1 MPDPFLP
8 QRPVVAVHPKM
19 PEALVEARAVAAY
32 LKEKGLDAPT
42 GSLYDESLRRR
53 VKKNEFDLLIALGG
67 DGTMLRAAHLCAP
80 SNVPI
85 LGINLG
91 RLGFLIQVEHK
102 ESRKHLNLLL
112 KGKAWIEKRMMLRVE
127 YFRAGESGSVSHA
140 LNEAAVS
147 RGQTLR
153 PVRLSVDVDGRLLTT
168 YVADGVIAATPTGS
182 TAYALAAGGP
192 ILPPELRNI
201 LIVPIAPHLSVDRA
215 VVLSEGST
223 VNILVKGDN
232 TVLSVD
238 GQEPIMLAE
247 DDRVNVRAS
256 EAAALF
262 VRFGNPGYF
271 YRNLT
276 EHMNQNSL

>member
-19 PEALVEARAVAAY
+19 PEALTEARAIAEY

-53 VKKNEFDLLIALGG
+53 VKGGKFDLLIALGG

-80 SNVPI
+80 SSVPI

-91 RLGFLIQVEHK
+91 RLGFLIQVKHK
-102 ESRKHLNLLL
+102 ECRKSLNQLLN
-112 KGKAWIEKRMMLRVE
+112 GKAWIENRMMLRVE
-127 YFRAGESGSVSHA
+127 HIRAGESKGVSHA

-147 RGQTLR
+147 RGQVIR
-153 PVRLSVDVDGRLLTT
+153 PVRLSVNVDGRLLTT
-168 YVADGVIAATPTGS
+168 YVADGLIAATPTGS

-201 LIVPIAPHLSVDRA
+201 LIVPIAPHLSVERA
-215 VVLSEGST
+215 VVLSEGSS
-223 VNILVKGDN
+223 VSIHIQGEN

-238 GQEPIMLAE
+238 GQEASVLAE
-247 DDRVNVRAS
+247 DDHVNVRAD
-256 EAAALF
+256 EFTAQF

-276 EHMNQNSL
+276 AHMNQNSI